1 MGPDPKDAVLVE
13 QASGLGGSEGLPGT
27 DGEDEVLKS
36 QVAPG
41 PEQ

>member
-1 MGPDPKDAVLVE
+1 VGT
-13 QASGLGGSEGLPGT
+13 GLATKGYLELMA
-27 DGEDEVLKS
+27 EDEVLKS